1 MLRAG
6 LLTLNTVLLAACGWV
21 LATSVQTLFRPTVA
35 PAFELPPA
43 QPAPPSDRSFDQYR
57 AVATRKLFRPP
68 PKSVAVAP
76 DPDEELAESKLQ
88 IRLIGTAA
96 ASDPAFSLAAVED
109 LRSRDRLVV
118 RANDTLSG
126 ARVVR
131 IERKRV
137 VLDNHNRLEAI
148 TLDEEETPRA
158 ASSTQRRQPAA
169 KKGRAAR
176 RPQKRGVADQ
186 VRRLTAQAESAKRPV
201 QQRPQS
207 VLTQARIVPRY
218 GEGGELTGLELSA
231 IKPGSLLEN
240 AGFQN
245 KDLVVA
251 VNGSRVDDP
260 AQGLKSFRTLG
271 QAQNFIVDVE
281 RGGQVVEIEYAQE
294 NR

>member
-1 MLRAG
+1 
-6 LLTLNTVLLAACGWV
+6 LNTILLAACGWV
-21 LATSVQTLFRPTVA
+21 LATSVQTLLRPAVA

-43 QPAPPSDRSFDQYR
+43 EPAPAADRSFDQYR
-57 AVATRKLFRPP
+57 AVASRKLFRPP

-88 IRLIGTAA
+88 VRLIGTAA
-96 ASDPAFSLAAVED
+96 ATDPAFSLAAVED

-137 VLDNHNRLEAI
+137 VLENRGRLEAI
-148 TLDEEETPRA
+148 TLDEEDTPKARP
-158 ASSTQRRQPAA
+158 STPPRKAVAQRTR
-169 KKGRAAR
+169 GAR
-176 RPQKRGVADQ
+176 RAPKRSVTDQ
-186 VRRLTAQAESAKRPV
+186 VRRLASQANAAAKPV

-218 GEGGELTGLELSA
+218 GDGGELTGLELSA

-245 KDLVVA
+245 QDLVVS
-251 VNGSRVDDP
+251 VNGSRIDDP

-271 QAQNFIVDVE
+271 QAQDFVVEVE
-281 RGGQVVEIEYAQE
+281 RGGQTVEIEYTQE